1 METTIDI
8 DTGGTFTDGTVRRG
22 DEVWTLKTS
31 TTPHDL
37 TVCFSEIIEQAA
49 ELFEED
55 LRRFLTTVDCI
66 RYSTTIGTNAV
77 IEREGANVGVLA
89 PDELLEPVEDR
100 EESLVQDILVQ
111 GARREL
117 ETASDTRL
125 IAQRYGELA
134 EELSDNIVVG
144 MHSLGDERAVRGP
157 LLEEQ
162 PRHYLGSVPLHL
174 SHELT
179 SDSDAERRLV
189 TTLVDAY
196 LNPSVGNFLYKAED
210 YLRDQGYENP
220 LLIFCNDG
228 TSNRVAKTTA
238 IHTYNSGPSAG
249 LQGAAEIASLYE
261 AQEAV
266 ALDIGGT
273 SADVALIRD
282 GAIAQDEFGTVDDV
296 ELSFPMRKLH
306 PVGGGGGTVATVDDD
321 ALQLGPES
329 AGANPGPACYGL
341 GGRRATVTD
350 ADVVSGIMSPG
361 FFAGEEISLDADRA
375 LAVIEENVAEPLG
388 VSPEEAAFMIRDR
401 LESQLGDFIVEKLDD
416 AGLSP
421 ENASLIVYGG
431 AGPAHA
437 CGVAQAAGIDHIV
450 VPSHPSVFSAHSVGF
465 SDVVHDYQV
474 TAADRSDL
482 GELDE
487 EMGRLRQRAR
497 RDMEGEGFEDDETDF
512 VWTVTGMV
520 DDEAMSHTEVRPA
533 DAKSKMAEFL
543 KTYDQVTLQLRAR
556 ASLPTHSF
564 TPEFEAGSTVEP
576 ADETTVRWRTTEGP
590 VTDGTSLYDYREVT
604 GQVTVD
610 GPAVLRDTSTTYA
623 IPPDWSAEVN
633 EFGHMIITMEASQ

>member
-49 ELFEED
+49 DLFEED
-55 LRRFLTTVDCI
+55 LRKFLTTVDCI

-77 IEREGANVGVLA
+77 IEREGANVGALA
-89 PDELLEPVEDR
+89 PDELLRAVEDR
-100 EESLVQDILVQ
+100 DESLLQDILAQ

-117 ETASDTRL
+117 ATASDTRE
-125 IAQRYGELA
+125 ISQRYGELA

-144 MHSLGDERAVRGP
+144 MHSLDDERAVRTA

-179 SDSDAERRLV
+179 SDTDDERRLV

-196 LNPSVGNFLYKAED
+196 LNPSVGKFLYKAED
-210 YLRDQGYENP
+210 FLRNQGYENP

-238 IHTYNSGPSAG
+238 IRTYNSGPSAG

-261 AQEAV
+261 APDAV

-273 SADVALIRD
+273 SADVALIHD
-282 GAIAQDEFGTVDDV
+282 GDIAQDEFGTVDDV

-306 PVGGGGGTVATVDDD
+306 PVGGGGGTVAKVEDGD
-321 ALQLGPES
+321 LQLGPES

-350 ADVVSGIMSPG
+350 ADVVSEIMSPG

-375 LAVIEENVAEPLG
+375 HAVIEENVADPLG
-388 VSPEEAAFMIRDR
+388 VPPEEAAFMIRNR
-401 LESQLGDFIVEKLDD
+401 LEAQIGDFIVDKLDD
-416 AGLSP
+416 AGVSR
-421 ENASLIVYGG
+421 EDASLVVYGG
-431 AGPAHA
+431 AGPTHA
-437 CGVAQAAGIDHIV
+437 CGVAESAGIDRIV
-450 VPSHPSVFSAHSVGF
+450 VPSYPSVFSAHSVGF
-465 SDVVHDYQV
+465 SDVVHDYHV
-474 TAADRSDL
+474 SAADRSDL
-482 GELDE
+482 DDLDE
-487 EMGRLRQRAR
+487 EIGRLRQRAR
-497 RDMEGEGFEDDETDF
+497 RDMEGEGFEDDEADF
-512 VWTVTGMV
+512 VWTITGVTGNEATSHVEVSPGDAETKMENYL
-520 DDEAMSHTEVRPA
+520 DE
-533 DAKSKMAEFL
+533 
-543 KTYDQVTLQLRAR
+543 YDQVTLRLRAR
-556 ASLPTHSF
+556 AHLPTHSF
-564 TPEFEAGSTVEP
+564 SPRFEDGSGIDP
-576 ADETTVRWRTTEGP
+576 ADEATIRWQTTEGP
-590 VTDGTSLYDYREVT
+590 VSDVTPLYDYRDVT
-604 GQVTVD
+604 SQVTVD

-623 IPPDWSAEVN
+623 IPPDWSATVN
-633 EFGHMIITMEASQ
+633 EFGHMIITMEES